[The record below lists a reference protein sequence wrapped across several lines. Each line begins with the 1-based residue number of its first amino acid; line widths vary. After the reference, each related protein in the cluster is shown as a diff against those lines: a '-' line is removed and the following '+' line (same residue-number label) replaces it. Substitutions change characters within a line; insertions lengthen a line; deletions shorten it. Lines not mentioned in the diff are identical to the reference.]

1 MYSYLYVSKEPTPR
15 CLLSW
20 CNCKRT
26 QWKSGPLKQLSI
38 NRRQENVD
46 YVINFLFLI
55 NKQKIPLSI
64 LARLSAILPSVRRAG
79 RRVPAA
85 EWSAI
90 STSVQ
95 LNLFNCYSHWTQ

>member
-55 NKQKIPLSI
+55 NKQKNSTFYFGQVIGDITQCAP
-64 LARLSAILPSVRRAG
+64 RRAP
-79 RRVPAA
+79 R
-85 EWSAI
+85 
-90 STSVQ
+90 T
-95 LNLFNCYSHWTQ
+95 CC